1 MATGLKKTAGGLP
14 ALRSANALAP
24 ASVNSLAPAAS
35 NPLQRLLQQ
44 AATNQQY
51 QDMSDYLSRQQ
62 MMPPIGY
69 GDTTRDD
76 FLGVY
81 RRGPGLPKSGVINFA
96 SDATPRTAVHELTHA
111 ADYAIQDQY
120 RDLKNKKGGLNS
132 LERQFID
139 GYEKLVGR
147 KFSKRRETVERI
159 APDFSYFNRDYR
171 SSGPELAAF
180 GIGSTEWPNQEN
192 PAPLHVD
199 STYATEFAVLLD
211 LARRLQK
218 PAAKK

>member
-1 MATGLKKTAGGLP
+1 MQAGQAAPQRPSLTQTAM
-14 ALRSANALAP
+14 
-24 ASVNSLAPAAS
+24 

-51 QDMSDYLSRQQ
+51 RDMVDYLSRQQ

-96 SDATPRTAVHELTHA
+96 SDATPNTAVHELTHA
-111 ADYAIQDQY
+111 ADYSIQDQY

-147 KFSKRRETVERI
+147 NFSKRRETVERI

-171 SSGPELAAF
+171 SKGSELAAF
-180 GIGSTEWPNQEN
+180 GVGSTIWPNDDY

-199 STYATEFAVLLD
+199 PTYATEFAVLLD

>member
-1 MATGLKKTAGGLP
+1 MATGLERTAVSPHTMQAGQ
-14 ALRSANALAP
+14 
-24 ASVNSLAPAAS
+24 ASPQRPSLAQTAIS
-35 NPLQRLLQQ
+35 PLQRLLQQ

-51 QDMSDYLSRQQ
+51 QDMADYLARQQ
-62 MMPPIGY
+62 MMPPINY

-76 FLGVY
+76 FVGVY

-96 SDATPRTAVHELTHA
+96 PDATPKTAVHELTHA
-111 ADYAIQDQY
+111 ADYAMQDQY
-120 RDLKNKKGGLNS
+120 RDLKNKKGELTA

-147 KFSKRRETVERI
+147 KFSKRREVVERM

-180 GIGSTEWPNQEN
+180 GVGSTAWPNDEN
-192 PAPLHVD
+192 PVPLHVD
-199 STYATEFAVLLD
+199 PTYATEFALLLD
-211 LARRLQK
+211 LASRLQQ
-218 PAAKK
+218 KKDKR